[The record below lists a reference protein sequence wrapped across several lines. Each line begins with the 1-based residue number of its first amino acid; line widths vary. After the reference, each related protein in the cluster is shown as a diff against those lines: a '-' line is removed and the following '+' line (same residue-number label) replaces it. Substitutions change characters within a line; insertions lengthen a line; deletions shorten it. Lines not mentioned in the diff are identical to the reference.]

1 MTAAESAEAF
11 LIVVKRLTKWA
22 LWLLAG
28 LAVLVALA
36 LGWVKGKEHID
47 NRPYRAVRYAD
58 IGIGDAQKE
67 VLYVLGPPPH
77 FIDPAP
83 PANDGNPFSKFGRVV
98 DGKKPEEKV
107 AYTDSKE
114 WLYTGYQRRTDVG
127 FDKAGGRVTSVAC
140 FSESS
145 YSCPSLYGIR
155 DGSTEDDV
163 LSQLG
168 KPTSEELD
176 GVTKTVR
183 YPQYNLT
190 LYLEKRRVYMLKVS
204 EGAAP

>member
-1 MTAAESAEAF
+1 MHNGAEAF
-11 LIVVKRLTKWA
+11 LIVVKRLGKWA
-22 LWLLAG
+22 LWL
-28 LAVLVALA
+28 VASVAIIFVLA
-36 LGWVKGKEHID
+36 LGWVKGKEYFD
-47 NRPYRAVRYAD
+47 NRPYRAFRYAE
-58 IGIGDAQKE
+58 ISIGDAQKE

-83 PANDGNPFSKFGRVV
+83 PINDGNSFSKFGRVV

-107 AYTDSKE
+107 TYLDSRE
-114 WLYTGYQRRTDVG
+114 WLYTGSQRRTDVV
-127 FDKAGGRVTSVAC
+127 FDKPKGRVTSIAC

-145 YSCPSLYGIR
+145 YSCPALFGIQ
-155 DGSTEDDV
+155 DGSGEDDV

-168 KPTSEELD
+168 TPASEEID
-176 GVTKTVR
+176 GVTKTAR

-190 LYLEKRRVYMLKVS
+190 LYLAKRRVYMLKVS

>member
-1 MTAAESAEAF
+1 MTAAESAEAI
-11 LIVVKRLTKWA
+11 LIVLKRLGKWG

-28 LAVLVALA
+28 LAVLFAVA
-36 LGWVKGKEHID
+36 LGWVKGKEYID
-47 NRPYRAVRYAD
+47 NRPHRALRYAE

-107 AYTDSKE
+107 TYADSRE
-114 WLYTGYQRRTDVG
+114 WLYTGHDWRTDIG
-127 FDKAGGRVTSVAC
+127 FDKPGGRVTSVAC
-140 FSESS
+140 YSKSS

-155 DGSTEDDV
+155 DGSNEDDV
-163 LSQLG
+163 LAQLG
-168 KPTSEELD
+168 KPASEELD

-204 EGAAP
+204 EEAAP